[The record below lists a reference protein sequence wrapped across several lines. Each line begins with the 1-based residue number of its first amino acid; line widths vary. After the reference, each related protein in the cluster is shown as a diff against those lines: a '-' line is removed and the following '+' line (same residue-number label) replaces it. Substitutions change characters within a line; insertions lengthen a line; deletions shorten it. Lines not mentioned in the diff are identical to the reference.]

1 MFFGGQ
7 QNRIISLDIGSSE
20 LKLGEFIFTKEGLEA
35 INLCVEPLGIE
46 NISGETD
53 ISLNIVDTIQRA
65 LKKKAISKAPAL
77 VSLSGQS
84 AFLRLVKLPPV
95 KRSKIR
101 QTILFEAQQNV
112 PFPIEEVV
120 WDYQLMG
127 SSEQEL
133 NVMLVV
139 MKKEIVENMT
149 DCVVAAGL
157 DDIEVI
163 DVAPMAISNAVRYN
177 YGEVEDCILV
187 VDIGARSTNLV
198 FLEKGQFF
206 SRNLPIVGSGNVIT
220 QQIMKEFNL
229 PFKDAEEL
237 KFAHGTVAFGGS
249 YEDFSDKVL
258 SKVSKT
264 IRGVMTRLH
273 VEIER
278 SINFYKTQQ
287 GGSAPSLILLAGG
300 TSIISR
306 TDEFFKE
313 KFKTDVEYLNPFR
326 NILVSERISEEEV
339 GACAHV
345 MGAVVGVALRHAFPC
360 PLEINLLPQKMA
372 DERAFRKK
380 QPLLI
385 AAAFLFVLLLAS
397 WWFFFAKMT
406 GMLADRKAKAETSVA
421 ELRQVEEKMQPLK
434 MQQELLNKK
443 IDTLIALTQRRTDWL
458 QVLDAIYAALPDGMW
473 IVSLTPHKKVN
484 TSSNNAGQRPNK
496 VLFEPAATHIMI
508 EGLIFLDKAND
519 KSVSDFRDALI
530 KSNIF
535 SEETTIVHL
544 PMPTANDFARQFKL
558 EIALKNPI

>member
-1 MFFGGQ
+1 MGFGGSS
-7 QNRIISLDIGSSE
+7 NRIISLDIGSSE
-20 LKLGEFIFTKEGLEA
+20 LKLGEFVFTKGGLETV
-35 INLCVEPLGIE
+35 NLCVEPLSTE
-46 NISGETD
+46 NVSSEAD
-53 ISLNIVDTIQRA
+53 VSFNIVEAIQRA
-65 LKKKAISKAPAL
+65 LKKKAITKAPVL
-77 VSLSGQS
+77 MSLSGQS

-95 KRSKIR
+95 KRNRLR

-112 PFPIEEVV
+112 PFPIDEVI

-127 SSEQEL
+127 SSELEL

-139 MKKEIVENMT
+139 IKKEIVENMSE
-149 DCVVAAGL
+149 CVVAAGL
-157 DDIEVI
+157 DDIEII

-177 YGEVEDCILV
+177 YGDVENCILV

-206 SRNLPIVGSGNVIT
+206 SRNLPTVGSGNVIT

-229 PFKDAEEL
+229 SFKDAEEL

-313 KFKTDVEYLNPFR
+313 KLRIDVEYLNPFR
-326 NILVSERISEEEV
+326 NIIVSENISEEEV

-345 MGAVVGVALRHAFPC
+345 MGAVVGTALRHALPC
-360 PLEINLLPQKMA
+360 PLEINLLPQRLVS
-372 DERAFRKK
+372 ERAFQKK
-380 QPLLI
+380 QSLLI

-397 WWFFFAKMT
+397 WWFFFTKMT
-406 GMLADRKAKAETSVA
+406 GMLADRKLKAESSVS
-421 ELRQVEEKMQPLK
+421 ELRQVEERIRPLEI
-434 MQQELLNKK
+434 QQDILSKK
-443 IDTLIALTQRRTDWL
+443 ITTLLTLAQRRTDWL
-458 QVLDAIYAALPDGMW
+458 VALDTIYGSLPDGMW
-473 IVSLTPHKKVN
+473 IVSLTPHKKA
-484 TSSNNAGQRPNK
+484 NATAPTQQAPQGND
-496 VLFEPAATHIMI
+496 LFEPATTHIMI
-508 EGLIFLDKAND
+508 EGLIFLDKATD
-519 KSVSDFRDALI
+519 KSISDFRDALI
-530 KSNIF
+530 KSSLF
-535 SEETTIVHL
+535 TEETTIVHL
-544 PMPTANDFARQFKL
+544 PMPTANDFARQFKM